1 MNDVEVSEVG
11 IKKTDRGKF
20 QSEGKDLK
28 DKLEEGIEKN
38 EVKEEEKGK
47 LNKKEMD
54 WLKIMRNINLEQMDL
69 WKKSINP
76 KEQVKNDIQQE
87 NLFRLIKLKKL

>member
-1 MNDVEVSEVG
+1 MNDVEVSKVG
-11 IKKTDRGKF
+11 IKKTDWGKL

-47 LNKKEMD
+47 LNKRDGLVKDNE
-54 WLKIMRNINLEQMDL
+54 KHKSGTNGSVEEIN
-69 WKKSINP
+69 KS
-76 KEQVKNDIQQE
+76 K
-87 NLFRLIKLKKL
+87 RTS